1 MEDAGFINVTQKEY
15 KVPSGP
21 WPKDPRMKDIGKY
34 NLLNMLEAIEGFT
47 IALFTRVLG
56 VCLYPDGFCDVGTD

>member
-1 MEDAGFINVTQKEY
+1 MEDVGFINVSQREY
-15 KVPSGP
+15 KVPNGP
-21 WPKDPRMKDIGKY
+21 WARDTRMKDIGKY

-56 VCLYPDGFCDVGTD
+56 VCLHLEGF